1 MYFFSKKISV
11 RKSVHFL
18 TMKCKFIILLFL
30 GLILTFVQSRTIQ
43 ETYEI
48 EEIENNAD
56 ETQVFGKELAVEEE
70 DEDDEDEEV
79 IAKI

>member
-1 MYFFSKKISV
+1 
-11 RKSVHFL
+11 
-18 TMKCKFIILLFL
+18 MKCKFIILLFL

-56 ETQVFGKELAVEEE
+56 EKQVFGKELAVEEE